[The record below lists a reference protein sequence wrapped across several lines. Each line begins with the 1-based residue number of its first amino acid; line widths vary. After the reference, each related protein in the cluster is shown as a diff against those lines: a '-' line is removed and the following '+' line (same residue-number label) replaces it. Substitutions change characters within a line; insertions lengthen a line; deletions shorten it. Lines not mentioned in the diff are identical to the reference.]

1 MIPTDSQQLE
11 SYVPVYDVVPEKW
24 EDARPF
30 LVETLKKMSNPI
42 NIREIGYFIDDEI
55 LTGQSFIPSMKTIT
69 GSSQQFRSV
78 LRMVINFSALPA
90 AGTKSMAHNIFV
102 DENFSLVNMYLAATK
117 QTVPYK
123 AFSLQYW
130 SISTPGDIIL
140 YMDAMNVYVTVTT
153 DYSAYNQAYIVIE
166 YIQEL

>member
-1 MIPTDSQQLE
+1 MIPIDSQELE

-30 LVETLKKMSNPI
+30 LVETLKKMSNAI
-42 NIREIGYFIDDEI
+42 NIREIGYFIDDET
-55 LTGQSFIPSMKTIT
+55 LTGQSFIPSVNTPT

-78 LRMVINFSALPA
+78 LRMEINFGALPA

-102 DENFSLVNMYLAATK
+102 DGNFSLVNMYLAATK

-123 AFSLQYW
+123 AFSLQYF
-130 SISTPGDIIL
+130 SITTPGDIIL
-140 YMDAMNVYVTVTT
+140 YMDATKVYVTVTT
-153 DYSAYNQAYIVIE
+153 DYSSYNQAYICIE
-166 YIQEL
+166 YLQEL